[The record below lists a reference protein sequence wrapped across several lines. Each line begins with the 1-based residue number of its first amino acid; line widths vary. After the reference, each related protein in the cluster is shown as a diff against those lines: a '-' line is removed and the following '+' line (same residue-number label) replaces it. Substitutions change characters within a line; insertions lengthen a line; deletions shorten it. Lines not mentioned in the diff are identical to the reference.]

1 MHTMV
6 SDIPREKVSAAA
18 CNSAWCVGQAVRVML
33 QQARSPPPTP
43 AAWPGV
49 LSPCSLW
56 HPVGS
61 RRRLTLMQ
69 SAPNDLLE
77 GAGEWCACGCGVGER
92 GSALWRRRRARVAHE
107 SRTRHAFPRDH
118 TRRPQAGG
126 RAAREPSLRGYSC
139 PAYQSVKQVMT
150 TICATPSSG
159 CFARPLADQR
169 FVESLIR
176 RYCQLA

>member
-92 GSALWRRRRARVAHE
+92 GSALWRRRRARVTHARRHD
-107 SRTRHAFPRDH
+107 TRSVADH
-118 TRRPQAGG
+118 
-126 RAAREPSLRGYSC
+126 
-139 PAYQSVKQVMT
+139 
-150 TICATPSSG
+150 
-159 CFARPLADQR
+159 ARPEPRVIVIDPCRSGPAEPPRL
-169 FVESLIR
+169 
-176 RYCQLA
+176 QLAPPIRQTGNDYMRDSSLALLCSAAG